1 MQETLSFEAMPQVI
15 LELMHKVDT
24 QHADISEL
32 KERGRTQIPEPMI
45 GIDEACKILQ
55 RAKSTVYA
63 LAQAHKI
70 PFYQPG
76 KMLQFKRSE
85 LMAWMESARCQLLRR
100 ILESTQAFECHC
112 QTTDRAVIPPDFN
125 RFDIIHF
132 SCPVFVSHCFQQAHH
147 RAIDTAA
154 AQTTIQNPAAH

>member
-1 MQETLSFEAMPQVI
+1 MQETLSFEAMPQAI

-24 QHADISEL
+24 LRADIGEL
-32 KERGRTQIPEPMI
+32 KERCQPPADEPMI

-85 LMAWMESARCQLLRR
+85 LMAWMESARQ
-100 ILESTQAFECHC
+100 ETS
-112 QTTDRAVIPPDFN
+112 
-125 RFDIIHF
+125 
-132 SCPVFVSHCFQQAHH
+132 
-147 RAIDTAA
+147 
-154 AQTTIQNPAAH
+154 AQTRDSIIEDVQRGVRHKPKSNWGMQ

>member
-1 MQETLSFEAMPQVI
+1 MQETLSFEAMPQAI

-24 QHADISEL
+24 LRADISEL
-32 KERGRTQIPEPMI
+32 KERGRAQTPEPMI
-45 GIDEACKILQ
+45 GIDEACKILH

-85 LMAWMESARCQLLRR
+85 LMAWMESARQ
-100 ILESTQAFECHC
+100 ETS
-112 QTTDRAVIPPDFN
+112 
-125 RFDIIHF
+125 
-132 SCPVFVSHCFQQAHH
+132 
-147 RAIDTAA
+147 
-154 AQTTIQNPAAH
+154 AQTRDSIIGDMQRSVRHKPKSNWGMQ

>member
-1 MQETLSFEAMPQVI
+1 MQETLSFEAMPQAI
-15 LELMHKVDT
+15 LELMRKVDT
-24 QHADISEL
+24 QRADISEL
-32 KERGRTQIPEPMI
+32 KERCQPLVDELMI

-85 LMAWMESARCQLLRR
+85 LMAWMESARQGT
-100 ILESTQAFECHC
+100 S
-112 QTTDRAVIPPDFN
+112 
-125 RFDIIHF
+125 
-132 SCPVFVSHCFQQAHH
+132 
-147 RAIDTAA
+147 
-154 AQTTIQNPAAH
+154 AQTRDSIIEDMQRGVRHKPKSNWGMQ

>member
-1 MQETLSFEAMPQVI
+1 MQETLSFEAMPQAI

-24 QHADISEL
+24 LRADISEL
-32 KERGRTQIPEPMI
+32 KKLGRTQTRGPML

-85 LMAWMESARCQLLRR
+85 LMAWMDSSRQETS
-100 ILESTQAFECHC
+100 
-112 QTTDRAVIPPDFN
+112 
-125 RFDIIHF
+125 
-132 SCPVFVSHCFQQAHH
+132 
-147 RAIDTAA
+147 
-154 AQTTIQNPAAH
+154 AQTRDSIIGDMQRGIRHKPKSNWGMQ

>member
-1 MQETLSFEAMPQVI
+1 MQETLSFEAMPQAI

-24 QHADISEL
+24 LRADISEL
-32 KERGRTQIPEPMI
+32 KERGRTQTPEPMI

-85 LMAWMESARCQLLRR
+85 LMAWMESARQ
-100 ILESTQAFECHC
+100 ETS
-112 QTTDRAVIPPDFN
+112 
-125 RFDIIHF
+125 
-132 SCPVFVSHCFQQAHH
+132 
-147 RAIDTAA
+147 
-154 AQTTIQNPAAH
+154 AQTRDSIAEDMQRNVRHKPKSNWGMQ

>member
-1 MQETLSFEAMPQVI
+1 MQETLSFEAMPQAI

-24 QHADISEL
+24 LRADICEL
-32 KERGRTQIPEPMI
+32 KERNRAQTPESMI

-63 LAQAHKI
+63 LAQAHRI

-85 LMAWMESARCQLLRR
+85 LMAWMESARQETSAQTRDS
-100 ILESTQAFECHC
+100 ILEDMQCSVRHK
-112 QTTDRAVIPPDFN
+112 PKSN
-125 RFDIIHF
+125 WGMK
-132 SCPVFVSHCFQQAHH
+132 
-147 RAIDTAA
+147 
-154 AQTTIQNPAAH
+154 